1 MPTEGAKM
9 PTIPVA
15 GQPRKVTII
24 TQPPVEDVRPAV
36 ISSTSTG
43 EIKEVPEPTPEPALT
58 AADHIPPTQDELA
71 ALSVA
76 TQNIAKRNAMTP
88 GEAPAYKFTVVD
100 REKASEARWSKRYDW
115 EHSNLDDAL
124 AYLAEIRAEC
134 ERGGLLLQG
143 RISELKVE
151 RVKCFGCDN
160 IINLS
165 EGRWATMRT
174 RNNFE
179 TGVPE
184 SAYACSA
191 ACGLKLNREFTHP
204 VAIRQP
210 VER

>member
-1 MPTEGAKM
+1 MPIEGANMPTV
-9 PTIPVA
+9 PNIA
-15 GQPRKVTII
+15 GQPHKVII
-24 TQPPVEDVRPAV
+24 QPPVEDVRP
-36 ISSTSTG
+36 ITES
-43 EIKEVPEPTPEPALT
+43 KEDLEPAPEPALT
-58 AADHIPPTQDELA
+58 AADHKPPTQEELA

-76 TQNIAKRNAMTP
+76 TQNVAKRNSMTP
-88 GEAPAYKFTVVD
+88 STSGEAPAYEFTDAD
-100 REKASEARWSKRYDW
+100 RKKASEARWSKKYDW
-115 EHSNLDDAL
+115 EHANLDDAL

-151 RVKCFGCDN
+151 RVKCYGCDN

-179 TGVPE
+179 TGQPE

>member
-1 MPTEGAKM
+1 MPTV
-9 PTIPVA
+9 PNIA
-15 GQPRKVTII
+15 GQHKPIVMI
-24 TQPPVEDVRPAV
+24 QPPPSQV
-36 ISSTSTG
+36 T
-43 EIKEVPEPTPEPALT
+43 EPVPEPALT
-58 AADHIPPTQDELA
+58 PADHKPPTQAELA

-76 TQNIAKRNAMTP
+76 TQNVAKRNSMTP
-88 GEAPAYKFTVVD
+88 SSPSEAPAYKFTDAD
-100 REKASEARWSKRYDW
+100 RAKASESRWSKLYPWDTA
-115 EHSNLDDAL
+115 NIDDAL
-124 AYLAEIRAEC
+124 LYLAEIRAEC
-134 ERGGLLLQG
+134 EKGGIILQK
-143 RISELKVE
+143 RVSELKVE
-151 RVKCFGCDN
+151 TVKCYGCDN

-204 VAIRQP
+204 VAVRQA